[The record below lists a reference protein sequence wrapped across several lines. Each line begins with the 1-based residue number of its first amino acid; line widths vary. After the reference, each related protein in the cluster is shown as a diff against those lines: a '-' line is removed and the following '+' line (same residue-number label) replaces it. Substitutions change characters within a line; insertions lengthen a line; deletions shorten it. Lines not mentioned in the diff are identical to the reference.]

1 MGIKT
6 LSPLMYID
14 VHMRPEIS
22 EELVGKVI
30 EKWKMENK
38 IGIEVPKSK
47 VIEEILLRYLE
58 ATAKIKAG
66 SNKRDKLLRKFI
78 QVSQLIKKPKVRSN
92 SVMIDSTDFG
102 SITINSKRYNNDVI
116 VSYKDVVREGKT
128 QKRHLI
134 SKKDL
139 DILLKEKPDV
149 VVIGTGQDGYLQISP
164 DVFNFS
170 KQKGIE
176 FFDLETPEAIKKFNQ
191 LYASGRK
198 VVCYMHV
205 TC

>member
-1 MGIKT
+1 
-6 LSPLMYID
+6 MYID

-116 VSYKDVVREGKT
+116 VSYKDVIREGKT

-149 VVIGTGQDGYLQISP
+149 VVIGTGQDGYLQISS